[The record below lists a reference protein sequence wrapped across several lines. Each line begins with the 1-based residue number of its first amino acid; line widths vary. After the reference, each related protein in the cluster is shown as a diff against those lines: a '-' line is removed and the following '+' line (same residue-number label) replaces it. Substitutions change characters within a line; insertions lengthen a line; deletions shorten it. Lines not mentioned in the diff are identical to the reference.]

1 MEHSTPTTTNQ
12 SEPQSE
18 STCCGKP
25 QSSQRETVHSF
36 RDFQQRIGNNAL
48 GRLIQAKLKVSKPGD
63 AYEQEADRVADQVM
77 RMPEPGA
84 ESEATTVEQSSTPQ
98 IQRMCDDCEEEEH
111 AMRKTAEEEK
121 EEEHAHV
128 QMKESASHTG
138 AENSTALSDVDSVTA
153 GGQSLSESTRAYF
166 EPRFGHDFDDVRI
179 HNDGA
184 AANSA
189 RALNALAFTSGHDIV
204 FAAGQYSP
212 ESSEGKKLLAHELT
226 HVVQQTQAGT
236 QRADRKLNISH
247 TQPANDVTLYRAT
260 DETAGATGT
269 PANPAG
275 GAPAGGA
282 PAGGAPAR
290 GEFEIDVLAAE
301 GADNFLVRAARRAL
315 GVDIQV
321 RTMDDM
327 IDQVETRAGAGKCVK
342 RLNIFNHANP
352 SIQTI
357 AGGNKVKTAAG
368 ERTQTPYQGF
378 SLNWLTANANQAALN
393 RLRHSFCCDGQMN
406 WWGCSTAGVW
416 SGGGTRTAAEQAEDQ
431 HRYTGTFGEWYHN
444 VDEAAAHGAMAFKY
458 IGQVNVQS
466 WANAL
471 CVPVV
476 GATDFTNWHSVG
488 DEVIRTVIHGGRQVR
503 IAPQADIPCGC
514 DPATSRISGNVQT
527 SAQLEQRATE
537 LREQFLRPLY
547 ERARSPLGTAQPPVP
562 ETPAERTTREAGEQ
576 AQAQAAEQLGNTI
589 QDAVLSAAGFAA
601 GAKPA
606 NPEEA
611 LRVANLWG
619 LTIDNFVKTLPTLTT
634 SLSGML
640 RGTHEDAGLDQQQ
653 RDLEAAM
660 KPAGRESFMAA
671 LTLVRNEK
679 FWNDYLA
686 HNTVYI
692 FPDLTGVNRYR
703 GFTQT
708 ATRTVEGNR
717 PQTIFVIH
725 VSKDLLEQGQTEMV
739 AANIVHELSHS
750 AYRSNQ
756 IGQAMQKFDTD
767 LAGLLVDHPQIA
779 ALRSS
784 ATDPAAL
791 RNVHLSRIRQ
801 MLYEVTGYGEEE
813 IFVHLQQLTHQPSM
827 TVNTTTIRG
836 SDFILQQVELFM
848 RRLRRIGMPVG
859 ILNRVFA
866 SIQRQAMDLYDR
878 RIAMSPAGSP
888 ERKNLELSKEQAA
901 LIFQMALSESA
912 RPPGT
917 P

>member
-1 MEHSTPTTTNQ
+1 MEHRTPTTTNQ
-12 SEPQSE
+12 SEPQSQT
-18 STCCGKP
+18 TCCAKP
-25 QSSQRETVHSF
+25 QSSQPEAVHSF

-48 GRLIQAKLKVSKPGD
+48 GRLIQAKLKVSEPGD
-63 AYEQEADRVADQVM
+63 AYEREADRVADEVM

-84 ESEATTVEQSSTPQ
+84 ESEAAIVEQSSIPQ
-98 IQRMCDDCEEEEH
+98 IQRMCNDCEEEEH

-121 EEEHAHV
+121 EEEDKHV
-128 QMKESASHTG
+128 QKKESASNTG
-138 AENSTALSDVDSVTA
+138 AENSNDVQSIT
-153 GGQSLSESTRAYF
+153 GGGHSLSESTRAFF
-166 EPRFGHDFDDVRI
+166 EPRFGHDFDGVRI

-189 RALNALAFTSGHDIV
+189 RALNALAFTAGRDIV

-212 ESSEGKKLLAHELT
+212 ESSDGKKLLAHELT

-236 QRADRKLNISH
+236 PRADRKLNISR
-247 TQPANDVTLYRAT
+247 TRPVNDTDVFRAT

-269 PANPAG
+269 QANPAG

-290 GEFEIDVLAAE
+290 GGFEIDVLAAE
-301 GADNFLVRAARRAL
+301 GADDFLVRAARRAL
-315 GVDIQV
+315 GVDIHV
-321 RTMDDM
+321 MSMDDM
-327 IDQVETRAGAGKCVK
+327 ISQVETRATAGTCVR

-352 SIQTI
+352 SQQMV
-357 AGGNKVKTAAG
+357 AGGQKIKTATG
-368 ERTQTPYQGF
+368 EKTQAAYHGF
-378 SLNWLTANANQAALN
+378 SINWLTANANQAALN

-431 HRYTGTFGEWYHN
+431 HRYTGVMGEWYHN
-444 VDEAAAHGAMAFKY
+444 VEDAAAHGAMAFKY
-458 IGQVNVQS
+458 IGPVNVQS

-476 GATDFTNWHSVG
+476 GATDFTNWRTVG

-503 IAPQADIPCGC
+503 TVPQADIACGC
-514 DPATSRISGNVQT
+514 DPATSRISGSVQT

-547 ERARSPLGTAQPPVP
+547 ERARSPLGTAQPAVP

-606 NPEEA
+606 NPAEA
-611 LRVANLWG
+611 LRVVNLWG
-619 LTIDNFVKTLPTLTT
+619 LTIDNFVSTLPTLTT

-640 RGTHEDAGLDQQQ
+640 RGSHEEGGLDQQQ

-679 FWNDYLA
+679 FWDDYLK

-708 ATRTVEGNR
+708 ATRTVEGSR

-725 VSKDLLEQGQTEMV
+725 VSKDLLEQGQTELV

-750 AYRSNQ
+750 AYRNNQ
-756 IGQAMQKFDTD
+756 VGQAMQKFDAD

-779 ALRSS
+779 ALRTS
-784 ATDPAAL
+784 AADPAAL

-813 IFVHLQQLTHQPSM
+813 IFVHLQQLTHQPAM

-836 SDFILQQVELFM
+836 SDFVLQQVELFM
-848 RRLRRIGMPVG
+848 RRLRKIGMPVG
-859 ILNRVFA
+859 ILNTVLG
-866 SIQRQAMDLYDR
+866 SIRRQAIDLYDR
-878 RIAMSPAGSP
+878 RIAMSPVGSP
-888 ERKNLELSKEQAA
+888 ERKNLELSKEQAI
-901 LIFQMALSESA
+901 LIFQMALTDSA
-912 RPPGT
+912 RAPGT

>member
-1 MEHSTPTTTNQ
+1 MEHHTPTATNQ
-12 SEPQSE
+12 SEPQSQT
-18 STCCGKP
+18 TCCPKP
-25 QSSQRETVHSF
+25 PASQPEAVHSF
-36 RDFQQRIGNNAL
+36 RDFQQRLGNNAL
-48 GRLIQAKLKVSKPGD
+48 GRLIQAKLEISKPGD

-84 ESEATTVEQSSTPQ
+84 ESEAAAVEQPSLPQ
-98 IQRMCDDCEEEEH
+98 IQRMCNECEEEEH

-121 EEEHAHV
+121 EEEHGHV
-128 QMKESASHTG
+128 QMKESESHAG
-138 AENSTALSDVDSVTA
+138 AENSAALSDVHSVTD
-153 GGQSLSESTRAYF
+153 GGQSLSESARAFF
-166 EPRFGHDFDDVRI
+166 EPRFGHDFGEVRI

-184 AANSA
+184 AASSA
-189 RALNALAFTSGHDIV
+189 RALNALAFTTGRDIV

-212 ESSEGKKLLAHELT
+212 DSSAGKKLLAHELT
-226 HVVQQTQAGT
+226 HVVQQTQTGT
-236 QRADRKLNISH
+236 PRADRKLDISR
-247 TQPANDVTLYRAT
+247 TPANNATVFRAT

-275 GAPAGGA
+275 GAPAGGN
-282 PAGGAPAR
+282 PGGGTPAR
-290 GEFEIDVLAAE
+290 GGFEIDVLAAE
-301 GADNFLVRAARRAL
+301 GANDFLVRAARRAL

-321 RTMDDM
+321 RSMDDM
-327 IDQVETRAGAGKCVK
+327 INQVETRAGAGSCVR

-352 SIQTI
+352 SLQMV
-357 AGGNKVKTAAG
+357 AGGNKTKTATG
-368 ERTQTPYQGF
+368 ERTETPIQGF

-416 SGGGTRTAAEQAEDQ
+416 SGGGTRTAAERAESQ
-431 HRYTGTFGEWYHN
+431 ERYSGVMGDWYHN
-444 VDEAAAHGAMAFKY
+444 VEEAAAHGAMAFRY

-503 IAPQADIPCGC
+503 IVPQTDIACGC
-514 DPATSRISGNVQT
+514 DPATSRVSGNVQT
-527 SAQLEQRATE
+527 SAQLDQRATE

-547 ERARSPLGTAQPPVP
+547 ERARSPLGTAQPTVP
-562 ETPAERTTREAGEQ
+562 ESAGERTTREAGEQ
-576 AQAQAAEQLGNTI
+576 AQAQASEQLGNSI
-589 QDAVLSAAGFAA
+589 RDAVLAAAGFAA
-601 GAKPA
+601 GARPA

-619 LTIDNFVKTLPTLTT
+619 LTIDNFVGTLPTLTT

-640 RGTHEDAGLDQQQ
+640 RGSHEEGGLDQTQ
-653 RDLEAAM
+653 RSLEAALT
-660 KPAGRESFMAA
+660 PTGRESFMAA
-671 LTLVRNEK
+671 LTLVRNER
-679 FWNDYLA
+679 FWDDYLA

-708 ATRTVEGNR
+708 ATRNVEGNK

-725 VSKDLLEQGQTEMV
+725 VSKDLLEQRQTEMV

-750 AYRSNQ
+750 AYRTNQ
-756 IGQAMQKFDTD
+756 VGQAMQRFETD

-779 ALRSS
+779 ALRTS
-784 ATDPAAL
+784 APDPAAL
-791 RNVHLSRIRQ
+791 RNIHLSRIRQ

-813 IFVHLQQLTHQPSM
+813 IFVHLQQLTHQPAM
-827 TVNTTTIRG
+827 TINTTTIRG

-859 ILNRVFA
+859 ILNQVLG
-866 SIQRQAMDLYDR
+866 SIRRQAIDLYDR
-878 RIAMSPAGSP
+878 RIAMSPVGSP
-888 ERKNLELSKEQAA
+888 ERRNLELSKEQAV
-901 LIFQMALSESA
+901 LIFQMALDESA